1 MSDLNLVK
9 PEKVQNIINKFCYTI
24 GMIPTSYKM
33 SLTYEEQIIAI
44 GKYLEETVIPALN
57 NNAEAVV
64 ELQSLFVQLKDYVE
78 NYIDN
83 LDVQTEINNKL
94 DQMAED
100 GTLAKIINQDIF
112 NELNT
117 KINNIE
123 TQLTEE
129 LTATF
134 LSGGKNI
141 DLGDCCVILG
151 TKNIIIDLGYD
162 NQCTQLRNF
171 LNEKNVKKI
180 DAIII
185 SHFHSDHIGQ
195 VSGLTALLNENIDFS
210 NCTVY
215 LPHKGINYNQFQGT
229 EKTTIQ
235 ANETQ
240 FISVL
245 QEKNINYFYPNEA
258 DKINLAENLSIEFYN
273 INFEYYNDYYNYL
286 YNSFNQLTENT
297 NYNNFSM
304 IAILKHYNN
313 YFCFTGDIEQ
323 LAQSKNYKVFKY
335 CDVLKV
341 EHHSLNYDS
350 DINYLNQ
357 LNPKIAV
364 ICNRN
369 YLPPETYTHNTF
381 YSLKQ
386 KGTSIY
392 NTSDS
397 GNINIKSLNNKV
409 ISSAEQK
416 TDIYNVNYNLYEGK
430 PLLPGDNLNDFIIP
444 GIYYS
449 KDANNTE
456 QLINQPNVLSGFK
469 LIVEKVSVSN
479 NTIKQTILSSNNPYC
494 NMFYRQKL
502 NGEWQNWLTAY
513 FSVTNFKKLEASD
526 FHYNVTLND
535 INNINRARIINK
547 MCEVSLDFTANEQI
561 TSYTNILT
569 LPIELYDNENTA
581 FVLAGSDNLLYPC
594 YIAHQNNLPYVRCM
608 KNIPSGTHL
617 HGFVHYIQPATQ
629 LIPTT

>member
-1 MSDLNLVK
+1 MMNKENINYEYKKLCPFKWFVLENFPFIEADFDALTNWQLFCKLGQEMNKIITSVNLS
-9 PEKVQNIINKFCYTI
+9 
-24 GMIPTSYKM
+24 G
-33 SLTYEEQIIAI
+33 EQIE
-44 GKYLEETVIPALN
+44 KLTESFN
-57 NNAEAVV
+57 N
-64 ELQSLFVQLKDYVE
+64 LQTYVN
-78 NYIDN
+78 NYFIN
-83 LDVQTEINNKL
+83 LDVQEEINNKL
-94 DQMAED
+94 DKMASD
-100 GTLAKIINQDIF
+100 GSLAKIINQDIF
-112 NELNT
+112 NDLNT

-151 TKNIIIDLGYD
+151 TKNIIIDLGFD

-210 NCTVY
+210 NCSVY

-245 QEKNINYFYPNEA
+245 QEKNINYIYPNEA
-258 DKINLAENLSIEFYN
+258 DKIELTKNLSLEFYN

-286 YNSFNQLTENT
+286 YDAYENLTSNT

-304 IAILKHYNN
+304 ITILKHYNN
-313 YFCFTGDIEQ
+313 YFCFTSDIEK
-323 LAQSKNYKVFKY
+323 LAQSKNYKVFKK

-350 DINYLNQ
+350 NIDYLNQ
-357 LNPKIAV
+357 LNPSIAV

-369 YLPPETYTHNTF
+369 YLTPTTYTHNT
-381 YSLKQ
+381 YYTLKQ
-386 KGTSIY
+386 KGVSIY

-397 GNINIKSLNNKV
+397 GNITIKSINNKL
-409 ISSAEQK
+409 ISSAEIK
-416 TDIYNVNYNLYEGK
+416 SPIYNVNYNLYEGK
-430 PLLPGDNLNDFIIP
+430 PLLPGDDLDNFITP

-449 KDANNTE
+449 KNGSNTN
-456 QLINQPNVLSGFK
+456 QLINQPNVGAGFK
-469 LIVEKVSVSN
+469 LIVEKVSVLDR
-479 NTIKQTILSSNNPYC
+479 TIKQTILSSNNPYC
-494 NMFYRQKL
+494 NMFYREKL
-502 NGEWQNWLTAY
+502 EGVWQPWLTQY
-513 FSVTNFKKLEASD
+513 FSVTRFKKLESSD
-526 FHYNVTLND
+526 FNYNVTLND
-535 INNINRARIINK
+535 TNNINRARILNK
-547 MCEVSLDFTANEQI
+547 ICEVSLDFTTKESIN
-561 TSYTNILT
+561 SYTNILT
-569 LPIELYDNENTA
+569 LPVELYDNENTT
-581 FVLAGSDNLLYPC
+581 FILASSDNLLYPC
-594 YIAHQNNLPYVRCM
+594 YIAHQNNLPHVRCT
-608 KNIPSGTHL
+608 KDIPSGAHL
-617 HGFVHYIQPATQ
+617 YGSVHYIQPATQ
-629 LIPTT
+629 LIPN

>member
-1 MSDLNLVK
+1 MNKFNFNKLTPFKWFVLENFPFIEADFDALTEWQLFCKLGKEINK
-9 PEKVQNIINKFCYTI
+9 IINSENTL
-24 GMIPTSYKM
+24 GTQMENVT
-33 SLTYEEQIIAI
+33 
-44 GKYLEETVIPALN
+44 
-57 NNAEAVV
+57 NAFID
-64 ELQSLFVQLKDYVE
+64 LQ
-78 NYIDN
+78 NYINNYFDN
-83 LDVQTEINNKL
+83 LDVQEEINTKL
-94 DQMAED
+94 NEMVED
-100 GTLAKIINQDIF
+100 GTLAEIINQDIF

-123 TQLTEE
+123 KQLTDE

-134 LSGGKNI
+134 LSAGKNI

-151 TKNIIIDLGYD
+151 TKNIIIDLGFD

-171 LNEKNVKKI
+171 LNEKDVKKI

-245 QEKNINYFYPNEA
+245 QEKNINYIYPNEA

-286 YNSFNQLTENT
+286 YNAYERLTENT
-297 NYNNFSM
+297 DYNNFSM
-304 IAILKHYNN
+304 ITILKHYNN
-313 YFCFTGDIEQ
+313 YFCFTGDIEK
-323 LAQSKNYKVFKY
+323 LAQSKNYKVFKK

-350 DINYLNQ
+350 NIDYLNQ
-357 LNPKIAV
+357 LNPSIAV
-364 ICNRN
+364 ICNCN
-369 YLPPETYTHNTF
+369 YLTPTTYTHNT
-381 YSLKQ
+381 YYTLKQ
-386 KGTSIY
+386 KGASIY

-397 GNINIKSLNNKV
+397 GNITIKSINNKL
-409 ISSAEQK
+409 ISSAEIK
-416 TDIYNVNYNLYEGK
+416 SPIYNVNYNLYEGK
-430 PLLPGDNLNDFIIP
+430 PLLPGDDLDNFITP

-449 KDANNTE
+449 ENGSNTK
-456 QLINQPNVLSGFK
+456 QLLNQPNVGAGFK
-469 LIVEKVSVSN
+469 LIVEKVSVLDR
-479 NTIKQTILSSNNPYC
+479 TIKQTILSSNNPFC
-494 NMFYRQKL
+494 SMFYRQKL
-502 NGEWQNWLTAY
+502 EGVWQPWLTQY
-513 FSVTNFKKLEASD
+513 FSVTKFKKLENSD

-535 INNINRARIINK
+535 TNNINRARILNK
-547 MCEVSLDFTANEQI
+547 ICEVSLDFTANEQI

-569 LPIELYDNENTA
+569 LPVELFDTENTS

-594 YIAHQNNLPYVRCM
+594 YIAHQDNLPHIRCV
-608 KNIPSGTHL
+608 KNIPSGTRL
-617 HGFVHYIQPATQ
+617 FGFVHYIQPAT
-629 LIPTT
+629 LIIPN

>member
-1 MSDLNLVK
+1 MNKFNFNKLTPFKWFVIENFPFIEADFDALTEWQLFCKLGKEINK
-9 PEKVQNIINKFCYTI
+9 IINSENTL
-24 GMIPTSYKM
+24 GTQMENVT
-33 SLTYEEQIIAI
+33 
-44 GKYLEETVIPALN
+44 
-57 NNAEAVV
+57 NAFID
-64 ELQSLFVQLKDYVE
+64 LQ
-78 NYIDN
+78 NYINNYFDN
-83 LDVQTEINNKL
+83 LDVQEEINNKL
-94 DQMAED
+94 NEMVED

-123 TQLTEE
+123 TQLTDE

-141 DLGDCCVILG
+141 DLGDCCAILG
-151 TKNIIIDLGYD
+151 TKNIIIDLGFD

-171 LNEKNVKKI
+171 LNEKDVKKI

-185 SHFHSDHIGQ
+185 SHFHRDHIGQ

-240 FISVL
+240 FVSVL
-245 QEKNINYFYPNEA
+245 TNKNINYIYPSEA

-286 YNSFNQLTENT
+286 YNAYEKLTENT
-297 NYNNFSM
+297 DYNNFSM
-304 IAILKHYNN
+304 ITILKHYNN
-313 YFCFTGDIEQ
+313 YFCFTGDIEK
-323 LAQSKNYKVFKY
+323 LAQSKNYKVFKK

-350 DINYLNQ
+350 NIDYLNQ
-357 LNPKIAV
+357 LNPSIAV

-369 YLPPETYTHNTF
+369 YLTPTTYTHNT
-381 YSLKQ
+381 YYTLKQ
-386 KGTSIY
+386 KGVSIY
-392 NTSDS
+392 NTSDC
-397 GNINIKSLNNKV
+397 GNITIKSINNKL
-409 ISSAEQK
+409 ISSAEIK
-416 TDIYNVNYNLYEGK
+416 SPIYNVNYNLYEGK
-430 PLLPGDNLNDFIIP
+430 PLLPGDDLDNFITP

-449 KDANNTE
+449 ENASNTQ
-456 QLINQPNVLSGFK
+456 QLINQPNVGAGFK
-469 LIVEKVSVSN
+469 LIVEKVSVLDR
-479 NTIKQTILSSNNPYC
+479 TIKQTILSSNNPFC

-502 NGEWQNWLTAY
+502 EGVWQPWLTQY
-513 FSVTNFKKLEASD
+513 FSVTKFKKLENSD

-535 INNINRARIINK
+535 TNNINRARILNK
-547 MCEVSLDFTANEQI
+547 ICEVSLDFTANEQI
-561 TSYTNILT
+561 ESYTNILT
-569 LPIELYDNENTA
+569 LPVELYDNENTS

-594 YIAHQNNLPYVRCM
+594 YIAHKDNLPRIRCV
-608 KNIPSGTHL
+608 KNIPSGTTL
-617 HGFVHYIQPATQ
+617 YGFVHYIQPPT
-629 LIPTT
+629 LIIPN

>member
-1 MSDLNLVK
+1 MS
-9 PEKVQNIINKFCYTI
+9 NINYNINKLTPFKFFCLTNFPFI
-24 GMIPTSYKM
+24 EEDFDA
-33 SLTYEEQIIAI
+33 LTYYELLCKVVGYLNKVIDTTNAI
-44 GKYLEETVIPALN
+44 GTQTEELT
-57 NNAEAVV
+57 NAFN
-64 ELQSLFVQLKDYVE
+64 ELKSYVD
-78 NYIDN
+78 NYFTN

-94 DQMAED
+94 DEMAQD
-100 GTLAKIINQDIF
+100 GTLAKIINEEIF
-112 NELNT
+112 NDLNT
-117 KINNIE
+117 KINSIE
-123 TQLTEE
+123 KQLTDE

-134 LSGGKNI
+134 LSGGK
-141 DLGDCCVILG
+141 DVDMGDCCVILG
-151 TKNIIIDLGYD
+151 TKNIIIDLGFD

-210 NCTVY
+210 SCTVY

-240 FISVL
+240 FVSIL
-245 QEKNINYFYPNEA
+245 TDKNINYIYPNEA

-286 YNSFNQLTENT
+286 YNAYEILKENT

-304 IAILKHYNN
+304 ITILKHYNN
-313 YFCFTGDIEQ
+313 YFCFTGDIEK
-323 LAQSKNYKVFKY
+323 LAQSKNYKVFKK

-350 DINYLNQ
+350 NIDYLNQ
-357 LNPKIAV
+357 LNPSIAV

-369 YLPPETYTHNTF
+369 YLTPTTYTHNT
-381 YSLKQ
+381 YYTLKQ
-386 KGTSIY
+386 KGASMY
-392 NTSDS
+392 NTSDC
-397 GNINIKSLNNKV
+397 GNITIKSINNKL
-409 ISSAEQK
+409 ISSAEIK
-416 TDIYNVNYNLYEGK
+416 SPIYNVNYNLYEGK
-430 PLLPGDNLNDFIIP
+430 PLLPGDDLNDFIIP

-449 KDANNTE
+449 KDASNTN
-456 QLINQPNVLSGFK
+456 QLLNQPNVNSGFK

-479 NTIKQTILSSNNPYC
+479 NTIKQTILSSNNPFC

-502 NGEWQNWLTAY
+502 EGVWQPWLTQY
-513 FSVTNFKKLEASD
+513 FSTTKSKKLEASD
-526 FHYNVTLND
+526 FLYNVTLND
-535 INNINRARIINK
+535 TNNINRARILNK
-547 MCEVSLDFTANEQI
+547 ICEVSLDFTANEQI
-561 TSYTNILT
+561 PSYKNILT
-569 LPIELYDNENTA
+569 LPVELYDNENTS

-594 YIAHQNNLPYVRCM
+594 YIAHQNNLPYIRCV

-617 HGFVHYIQPATQ
+617 YGFVNYIQPPTQ
-629 LIPTT
+629 NIPN

>member
-1 MSDLNLVK
+1 MNKFEYKNLTPFKWFVLENFPFIEADFDALTEWQLFCK
-9 PEKVQNIINKFCYTI
+9 LGKEINKIINSENTL
-24 GMIPTSYKM
+24 GTQMENVT
-33 SLTYEEQIIAI
+33 
-44 GKYLEETVIPALN
+44 
-57 NNAEAVV
+57 NAFI
-64 ELQSLFVQLKDYVE
+64 ELQNYVN
-78 NYIDN
+78 NYFDN
-83 LDVQTEINNKL
+83 LDVQDEINIKL
-94 DQMAED
+94 NEMVQD
-100 GTLAKIINQDIF
+100 GTLAEIINQNVF

-141 DLGDCCVILG
+141 DMGDCCVILG
-151 TKNIIIDLGYD
+151 TKNIIIDLGFD

-185 SHFHSDHIGQ
+185 SHFHSDHIAQ

-215 LPHKGINYNQFQGT
+215 LPHKGINYNQFQGS

-240 FISVL
+240 FISIL
-245 QEKNINYFYPNEA
+245 QEKNINYIYPNEN
-258 DKINLAENLSIEFYN
+258 DKISFNDNLSLEFHN

-286 YNSFNQLTENT
+286 YNAYEKLTENT

-304 IAILKHYNN
+304 ITILKHYDN
-313 YFCFTGDIEQ
+313 YFCFTGDIEK
-323 LAQSKNYKVFKY
+323 LAQSKNYKVFKK

-341 EHHSLNYDS
+341 EHHSFNYDS
-350 DINYLNQ
+350 NIDYLNQ
-357 LNPKIAV
+357 LNPSIAV

-369 YLPPETYTHNTF
+369 YLTPTTYTHNT
-381 YSLKQ
+381 YYTLKQ
-386 KGTSIY
+386 KGASIY
-392 NTSDS
+392 NTSDC
-397 GNINIKSLNNKV
+397 GNITIKSINNKL
-409 ISSAEQK
+409 ISSAEIK
-416 TDIYNVNYNLYEGK
+416 SPIYNVNYNLYEGK
-430 PLLPGDNLNDFIIP
+430 PLLPGDDLNDFIIP

-449 KDANNTE
+449 KDGSNTQ
-456 QLINQPNVLSGFK
+456 QLINQPSVGAGFK

-479 NTIKQTILSSNNPYC
+479 NTIKQTILSANNPFC

-502 NGEWQNWLTAY
+502 EGVWQPWLTQY
-513 FSVTNFKKLEASD
+513 FSVTKFKKLEASD
-526 FHYNVTLND
+526 FLYNVTLNET
-535 INNINRARIINK
+535 NNINRARILNK

-561 TSYTNILT
+561 PSYTNILT
-569 LPIELYDNENTA
+569 LPVELYDNENTS

-594 YIAHQNNLPYVRCM
+594 YIAHQNNLPYIRCV
-608 KNIPSGTHL
+608 KKIPSGTHL
-617 HGFVHYIQPATQ
+617 YGFVNYIQPPAQ
-629 LIPTT
+629 NIPN

>member
-1 MSDLNLVK
+1 MNKFNFNKLTPFKWFVIENFPFIEADFDALTEWQLFCKLGKEINK
-9 PEKVQNIINKFCYTI
+9 IINSENTL
-24 GMIPTSYKM
+24 GTQMENVT
-33 SLTYEEQIIAI
+33 
-44 GKYLEETVIPALN
+44 
-57 NNAEAVV
+57 NAFID
-64 ELQSLFVQLKDYVE
+64 LQ
-78 NYIDN
+78 NYINNYFDN
-83 LDVQTEINNKL
+83 LDVQEEINNKL
-94 DQMAED
+94 NEMVED

-123 TQLTEE
+123 TQLTDE

-141 DLGDCCVILG
+141 DLGDCCAILG
-151 TKNIIIDLGYD
+151 TKNIIIDLGFD

-171 LNEKNVKKI
+171 LNEKDVKKI

-185 SHFHSDHIGQ
+185 SHFHRDHIGQ

-240 FISVL
+240 FVSVL
-245 QEKNINYFYPNEA
+245 TNKNINYIYPSEA

-286 YNSFNQLTENT
+286 YNSSEKLTENT

-304 IAILKHYNN
+304 ITILKHYNN
-313 YFCFTGDIEQ
+313 YFCFTGDIEK
-323 LAQSKNYKVFKY
+323 LAQSKNYKVFKK

-350 DINYLNQ
+350 NIDYLNQ
-357 LNPKIAV
+357 LNPSIAV

-369 YLPPETYTHNTF
+369 YLTPTTYTHNT
-381 YSLKQ
+381 YYTLKQ
-386 KGTSIY
+386 KGVSIY
-392 NTSDS
+392 NTSDC
-397 GNINIKSLNNKV
+397 GNITIKSINNKL
-409 ISSAEQK
+409 ISSAEIK
-416 TDIYNVNYNLYEGK
+416 SPIYNVNYNLYEGK
-430 PLLPGDNLNDFIIP
+430 PLLPGDDLDNFITP

-449 KDANNTE
+449 ENASNTK
-456 QLINQPNVLSGFK
+456 QLINQPNVGAGFK
-469 LIVEKVSVSN
+469 LIVEKVSVLDR
-479 NTIKQTILSSNNPYC
+479 TIKQTILSSNNPFC

-502 NGEWQNWLTAY
+502 EGVWQPWLTQY
-513 FSVTNFKKLEASD
+513 FSVTKAKKLENSD

-535 INNINRARIINK
+535 INNINRARILNK
-547 MCEVSLDFTANEQI
+547 ICEVSLYFTTNEQI
-561 TSYTNILT
+561 ESYTNILT
-569 LPIELYDNENTA
+569 LPVELYDNENTS

-594 YIAHQNNLPYVRCM
+594 YIAHKDNLPRIRCI
-608 KNIPSGTHL
+608 KNIPSGITL
-617 HGFVHYIQPATQ
+617 YGFVHYIQPPT
-629 LIPTT
+629 LIIPN

>member
-1 MSDLNLVK
+1 MNKFEYKNLTPFKWFVLENFPFIEADFDALTEWQLFCK
-9 PEKVQNIINKFCYTI
+9 LGKEINKIINSENTL
-24 GMIPTSYKM
+24 GAQMENVT
-33 SLTYEEQIIAI
+33 
-44 GKYLEETVIPALN
+44 
-57 NNAEAVV
+57 NAFI
-64 ELQSLFVQLKDYVE
+64 ELQNYVN
-78 NYIDN
+78 NYLDN
-83 LDVQTEINNKL
+83 LDVQDEINIKL
-94 DQMAED
+94 NEMVQD
-100 GTLAKIINQDIF
+100 GTLAEIINQNVF

-123 TQLTEE
+123 TQLTDE

-141 DLGDCCVILG
+141 DMGDCCVILG
-151 TKNIIIDLGYD
+151 TKNIIIDLGFD
-162 NQCTQLRNF
+162 NKCTQLRNF

-185 SHFHSDHIGQ
+185 SHFHSDHIAQ
-195 VSGLTALLNENIDFS
+195 VSGLTSLLNENIDFS

-240 FISVL
+240 FVSVL
-245 QEKNINYFYPNEA
+245 TDKNINYIYPNEG
-258 DKINLAENLSIEFYN
+258 DKIELTENLSLEFHN

-286 YNSFNQLTENT
+286 YNAYEKLTENT
-297 NYNNFSM
+297 DYNNFSM
-304 IAILKHYNN
+304 ITILKHYDN
-313 YFCFTGDIEQ
+313 YFCFTGDIEK
-323 LAQSKNYKVFKY
+323 LAQSKNYKVFKK

-364 ICNRN
+364 ICNKN

-381 YSLKQ
+381 YTLKQ
-386 KGTSIY
+386 KGASIY

-397 GNINIKSLNNKV
+397 GNITIKSLNNKI

-416 TDIYNVNYNLYEGK
+416 TDIYNVNYNLYEGI
-430 PLLPGDNLNDFIIP
+430 PLLPGDNLDNFITP

-449 KDANNTE
+449 KDGSNTE
-456 QLINQPNVLSGFK
+456 QLINQPRVGAGFK

-479 NTIKQTILSSNNPYC
+479 NTIKQTILSSNNPFC

-502 NGEWQNWLTAY
+502 EGVWQPWLTQY
-513 FSVTNFKKLEASD
+513 FSVTKSKKLEASD
-526 FHYNVTLND
+526 FNYNVTLND
-535 INNINRARIINK
+535 TNNINRARILNK
-547 MCEVSLDFTANEQI
+547 ICEVSLDFTANEEI
-561 TSYTNILT
+561 PSYKNILT
-569 LPIELYDNENTA
+569 LPVELYDNENTS

-594 YIAHQNNLPYVRCM
+594 YIAHQNNLPYIRCV
-608 KNIPSGTHL
+608 KKIANGTHL
-617 HGFVHYIQPATQ
+617 YGFVHYIQPPTQ
-629 LIPTT
+629 NIPN